1 MDEAAAAGGRAG
13 GQPLEL
19 RIRRLDMPLASFL
32 LPIDYTMAAAAVLPT
47 VAGELATDETKHSQ
61 ISTGLAA
68 WAQGRAGWLLG
79 GRGSSGPSAAARALQ
94 LYLFGRVGEG
104 GPWRRGFLASEGD
117 REEDKY
123 CPLGRRSLL
132 HTRLRQRWEG
142 VVNGAARAERRW
154 ATVAGDA
161 SLRCIEGGDDE
172 RHLVTPTPIV
182 VASTEL
188 RLAMPAALKMLGS
201 YSTTAS
207 KPVRCWKK

>member
-1 MDEAAAAGGRAG
+1 MAPASSKDTASDVDKDGHCSIHGSGNGG
-13 GQPLEL
+13 
-19 RIRRLDMPLASFL
+19 
-32 LPIDYTMAAAAVLPT
+32 
-47 VAGELATDETKHSQ
+47 
-61 ISTGLAA
+61 
-68 WAQGRAGWLLG
+68 
-79 GRGSSGPSAAARALQ
+79 
-94 LYLFGRVGEG
+94 
-104 GPWRRGFLASEGD
+104 
-117 REEDKY
+117 
-123 CPLGRRSLL
+123 
-132 HTRLRQRWEG
+132 
-142 VVNGAARAERRW
+142 RAERRW